1 MLHSGK
7 AIKILL
13 VPLGSGRHGGERTQ
27 LSADRRSVRRRI
39 VRVVVKGRSIWNWGP
54 LHAGLGSD
62 SMQSSCYKAFD
73 LTLEVRRMRLPE
85 DQNRGMDENNPSMHR
100 QTQFSGVAP
109 QSALR
114 LLLPN
119 LCISEQFRIT
129 PLSVRYIQS
138 VAVRV

>member
-1 MLHSGK
+1 MKYATFMMLHSGK

-27 LSADRRSVRRRI
+27 LSADRRSARRI
-39 VRVVVKGRSIWNWGP
+39 VRVVVKGRSIWNWRP

-100 QTQFSGVAP
+100 KLN
-109 QSALR
+109 SA
-114 LLLPN
+114 
-119 LCISEQFRIT
+119 
-129 PLSVRYIQS
+129 
-138 VAVRV
+138 A